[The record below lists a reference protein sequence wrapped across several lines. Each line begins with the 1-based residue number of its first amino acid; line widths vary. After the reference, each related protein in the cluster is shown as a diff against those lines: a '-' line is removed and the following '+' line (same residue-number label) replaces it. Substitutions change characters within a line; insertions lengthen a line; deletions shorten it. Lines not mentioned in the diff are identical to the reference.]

1 LCSSFAVV
9 VVLVSLV
16 SLVVLVVPVVFI
28 VFVVLVLPF
37 VFDVLVVC
45 AAGAV
50 LHVVVAALVIKQ
62 NNKEAGRKTKL
73 RKHKKIQSREQ
84 KTEGQKN
91 RKAKIHRN
99 KKNRKA
105 KKQRSK
111 KRKAKKTEKQHSRLV
126 ERGKES
132 KKKWLPFPQSRCTL
146 CSKRSSSCFKS
157 CRSWRK
163 HNENRLGQRRR
174 YLVLRYSINKKISTQ
189 KIHDKFSKKNN

>member
-1 LCSSFAVV
+1 MLNAHAYALVGFSPKQKHGRRASPQGTQRQLRLCSSFAVV

-73 RKHKKIQSREQ
+73 RKH
-84 KTEGQKN
+84 
-91 RKAKIHRN
+91 
-99 KKNRKA
+99 
-105 KKQRSK
+105 
-111 KRKAKKTEKQHSRLV
+111 
-126 ERGKES
+126 
-132 KKKWLPFPQSRCTL
+132 
-146 CSKRSSSCFKS
+146 
-157 CRSWRK
+157 
-163 HNENRLGQRRR
+163 
-174 YLVLRYSINKKISTQ
+174 
-189 KIHDKFSKKNN
+189 